1 MQWDRSAHGTSSETI
16 QEKHLTVCRCHCL
29 LKLDREPEISLAH
42 VPRFEFQCRV
52 LELFYVGH
60 RDDRMAALKHL
71 LRYVAVTKGFG
82 LKYKRAEGA
91 FCLMGYNDSDLTGDM
106 DDRRS
111 TTRVLFFLG
120 KYGVLAITEAEGRD

>member
-1 MQWDRSAHGTSSETI
+1 MGVVKLLRLSKRSTSPFVDAIAYRSLI
-16 QEKHLTVCRCHCL
+16 GSQRYL
-29 LKLDREPEISLAH
+29 LHTCPDLSFS
-42 VPRFEFQCRV
+42 VRV

-60 RDDRMAALKHL
+60 RDDHMAALKHL

-82 LKYKRAEGA
+82 LKYKRAKGA
-91 FCLMGYNDSDLTGDM
+91 FCLMGYNDIDLAGDM

-111 TTRVLFFLG
+111 TTGVLFFLG